1 MHPYYEESIYK
12 LEFAWEEPRFQR
24 LKVEA
29 LKHPS
34 SDVRYAAAEVLHW
47 DQPVI
52 SEDALLT
59 AAREDEVRVA
69 DMAADTLRYYC
80 SQKVLIALD
89 ALRKDGR
96 AELKDRYEDSFFE
109 VHERFIDRV
118 PSELLQNSSQFQA
131 WIAPVRH
138 LLNFPADAD
147 ERTFREHQP
156 GVDRVNYWLSADEI
170 IEDLGDPDGEWSSKK
185 DRWYA
190 FRWWHG
196 FSVNEQDQLS
206 DFFVN
211 HFDSFVREHSAFVL
225 ANWLRTKHLLQLASD
240 SDFGVRKSAVYN
252 LRVLPKNTNI
262 GNMLWDLLFDAKT
275 CGTHAR
281 ETFESFVKHAP
292 LEGLNQK
299 LVGLAIN
306 DERESV
312 CRAAI
317 SELCKRKA
325 CDELRTLL
333 PLLERDPQIT
343 WSVHASLVDAC
354 GGFKFEIPYLAKLQE
369 VDDLYLQ
376 MSLAEAM
383 MAK

>member
-1 MHPYYEESIYK
+1 
-12 LEFAWEEPRFQR
+12 
-24 LKVEA
+24 
-29 LKHPS
+29 
-34 SDVRYAAAEVLHW
+34 
-47 DQPVI
+47 
-52 SEDALLT
+52 
-59 AAREDEVRVA
+59 
-69 DMAADTLRYYC
+69 LRYYC

-89 ALRKDGR
+89 ALRNNGR

-109 VHERFIDRV
+109 VHERFTEMV
-118 PSELLQNSSQFQA
+118 PSKLLQDSSLFQA
-131 WIAPVRH
+131 WIASVRH
-138 LLNFPADAD
+138 LLSFPAEEDT
-147 ERTFREHQP
+147 RSFREHP
-156 GVDRVNYWLSADEI
+156 PRVDRVNYWLSADEI
-170 IEDLGDPDGEWSSKK
+170 IEDLGDLDGEWNSKK

-196 FSVNEQDQLS
+196 FSVHEQDQLS

-211 HFDSFVREHSAFVL
+211 HCDSFVREQSAFVL
-225 ANWLRTKHLLQLASD
+225 ANWLRTKHLLHLVSD

-252 LRVLPKNTNI
+252 LRVLPKNPNI
-262 GNMLWDLLFDAKT
+262 GNMLWELLFDAKT

-281 ETFESFVKHAP
+281 ETFESFVKHAS
-292 LEGLNQK
+292 LEGLSHK
-299 LVGLAIN
+299 LVGLALN

-312 CRAAI
+312 CGAAI
-317 SELCKRKA
+317 DELRKRKA
-325 CDELRTLL
+325 GDELHTLL

-354 GGFKFEIPYLAKLQE
+354 GEFKFEIPYFAKLQE